1 MSGEATRGP
10 GRDQLALIA
19 LTWTW
24 VAVPFGYGIYQLMH
38 KIHALFSS

>member
-1 MSGEATRGP
+1 MRTDSTTERP
-10 GRDQLALIA
+10 FDPRPLML

-38 KIHALFSS
+38 KIHALFAS